1 MEYINYFKRKLK
13 TQQQIGLWVGL
24 ADAYGTEIAANA
36 GYDWLLIDGEHAP
49 SDLRTTLSQLQSIA
63 AYPSQAVVRPP
74 IGSVQLIKQLLDIG
88 VQTLLIPMVESV
100 EHAELMVKAVRYPPE
115 GIRGVGAALARATR
129 WNSIQNYY
137 ATAHENICLL
147 IQIESVTG
155 LENLDAILQVDGIDG
170 VFIGAVDLSATMG
183 YEGNPNHPEVQAAV
197 VDAIQRIRAA
207 GKAAGILSTQH
218 EVTQKYLD
226 LGTEFVAV
234 GVDTSVLMTSLRE
247 LLAKYGIPLPEF
259 EEYINVMLGGE
270 AVSQVYDDGKSFDL
284 TVKTSDASRATMDDI
299 SNLMIDAAGQKVPLS
314 YVADIRSVTGPNT
327 INRENVQRK
336 IVISA
341 NVSERDLRGVV
352 NDIRNKDRKSVV

>member
-1 MEYINYFKRKLK
+1 MDYTNHFKKKLK
-13 TQQQIGLWVGL
+13 TEQQIGLWVGL

-88 VQTLLIPMVESV
+88 AQTLLIPMVETV
-100 EHAELMVKAVRYPPE
+100 EQAQLMVKAVRYPPE

-129 WNSIQNYY
+129 WNSIPDYY

-147 IQIESVTG
+147 IQIESVEG
-155 LENLDAILQVDGIDG
+155 IKNLEEILKIEGIDG

-183 YEGNPNHPEVQAAV
+183 YQGNPNHPEVQKTV
-197 VDAIQRIRAA
+197 IDAIQRIRKA

-218 EVTQKYLD
+218 DATQKYIE

-234 GVDTSVLMTSLRE
+234 GVDTSVLMNSLRE
-247 LLAKYGIPLPEF
+247 LLSKYKTDTQVTITE
-259 EEYINVMLGGE
+259 GG
-270 AVSQVYDDGKSFDL
+270 Y
-284 TVKTSDASRATMDDI
+284 
-299 SNLMIDAAGQKVPLS
+299 
-314 YVADIRSVTGPNT
+314 
-327 INRENVQRK
+327 
-336 IVISA
+336 
-341 NVSERDLRGVV
+341 
-352 NDIRNKDRKSVV
+352 

>member
-1 MEYINYFKRKLK
+1 MQVTNYFKHKLK
-13 TQQQIGLWVGL
+13 TQQQIGLWIGL

-88 VQTLLIPMVESV
+88 AQTLLIPMVETV
-100 EHAELMVKAVRYPPE
+100 EQAELMVKAVRYPPE

-129 WNSIQNYY
+129 WNSIPDYY
-137 ATAHENICLL
+137 QRAHEEICLL

-155 LENLDAILQVDGIDG
+155 LENLDAILQLDGIDG

-183 YEGNPNHPEVQAAV
+183 YQGDPKHPEVQKAV

-218 EVTQKYLD
+218 EVTQKYLE

-234 GVDTSVLMTSLRE
+234 GVDTSVLMNSLRD
-247 LLAKYGIPLPEF
+247 LLGKYRKD
-259 EEYINVMLGGE
+259 INVIHLTGG
-270 AVSQVYDDGKSFDL
+270 Y
-284 TVKTSDASRATMDDI
+284 
-299 SNLMIDAAGQKVPLS
+299 
-314 YVADIRSVTGPNT
+314 
-327 INRENVQRK
+327 
-336 IVISA
+336 
-341 NVSERDLRGVV
+341 
-352 NDIRNKDRKSVV
+352 

>member
-1 MEYINYFKRKLK
+1 MDYTNYFKKKLK
-13 TQQQIGLWVGL
+13 TEQQIGLWVGL

-88 VQTLLIPMVESV
+88 AQTLLIPMVETV
-100 EHAELMVKAVRYPPE
+100 EQAQLMVKAVRYPPE

-129 WNSIQNYY
+129 WNSIPDYY

-147 IQIESVTG
+147 IQIESVEG
-155 LENLDAILQVDGIDG
+155 IKNLDEILKIDGIDG

-183 YEGNPNHPEVQAAV
+183 YQGNPNHPEVQKTV
-197 VDAIQRIRAA
+197 IDAIQRIRKA

-218 EVTQKYLD
+218 DVTQKYIE

-234 GVDTSVLMTSLRE
+234 GVDTSVLMNSLRE
-247 LLAKYGIPLPEF
+247 LLSKYKVDTQVTKTE
-259 EEYINVMLGGE
+259 GG
-270 AVSQVYDDGKSFDL
+270 Y
-284 TVKTSDASRATMDDI
+284 
-299 SNLMIDAAGQKVPLS
+299 
-314 YVADIRSVTGPNT
+314 
-327 INRENVQRK
+327 
-336 IVISA
+336 
-341 NVSERDLRGVV
+341 
-352 NDIRNKDRKSVV
+352 

>member
-1 MEYINYFKRKLK
+1 MQYTNYFKRRLK

-49 SDLRTTLSQLQSIA
+49 SDLRTTLAQLQSIA

-88 VQTLLIPMVESV
+88 AQTLLIPMVETV
-100 EHAELMVKAVRYPPE
+100 AQAELMVKAVRYPPE

-129 WNSIQNYY
+129 WNSIPDYY
-137 ATAHENICLL
+137 QTAHEDICLL

-155 LENLDAILQVDGIDG
+155 LENLDDILKIDGIDG
-170 VFIGAVDLSATMG
+170 VFMGAVDLSATMG
-183 YEGNPNHPEVQAAV
+183 YQGNPNHPEVQKVV

-247 LLAKYGIPLPEF
+247 LLGKYKPDRGIVQLE
-259 EEYINVMLGGE
+259 GG
-270 AVSQVYDDGKSFDL
+270 Y
-284 TVKTSDASRATMDDI
+284 
-299 SNLMIDAAGQKVPLS
+299 
-314 YVADIRSVTGPNT
+314 
-327 INRENVQRK
+327 
-336 IVISA
+336 
-341 NVSERDLRGVV
+341 
-352 NDIRNKDRKSVV
+352 

>member
-1 MEYINYFKRKLK
+1 MQYTNYFKRKLK
-13 TQQQIGLWVGL
+13 TEQQIGLWVGL

-88 VQTLLIPMVESV
+88 AQSLLIPMVETV
-100 EHAELMVKAVRYPPE
+100 EQAELMVKAVRYPPE
-115 GIRGVGAALARATR
+115 GVRGVGAALARATR
-129 WNSIQNYY
+129 WNSIPNYY
-137 ATAHENICLL
+137 QKAHEDICLL
-147 IQIESVTG
+147 IQIESVKG
-155 LENLDAILQVDGIDG
+155 LENLDEILKIEGIDG

-183 YEGNPNHPEVQAAV
+183 YEGNPNHPEVQKAV

-234 GVDTSVLMTSLRE
+234 GVDTSVLMNSLRE
-247 LLAKYGIPLPEF
+247 LLSRYKQGT
-259 EEYINVMLGGE
+259 E
-270 AVSQVYDDGKSFDL
+270 AVKSE
-284 TVKTSDASRATMDDI
+284 
-299 SNLMIDAAGQKVPLS
+299 GG
-314 YVADIRSVTGPNT
+314 Y
-327 INRENVQRK
+327 
-336 IVISA
+336 
-341 NVSERDLRGVV
+341 
-352 NDIRNKDRKSVV
+352 

>member
-1 MEYINYFKRKLK
+1 MDVKNHFKHKLK

-88 VQTLLIPMVESV
+88 AQSLLIPMIETV
-100 EHAELMVKAVRYPPE
+100 EHAELMVKAVRYPPY

-129 WNSIQNYY
+129 WNSIPHYY

-147 IQIESVTG
+147 IQIESVQG
-155 LENLDAILQVDGIDG
+155 LENLDDILKIDGIDG

-183 YEGNPNHPEVQAAV
+183 YEGNPNHPEVQQAV
-197 VDAIQRIRAA
+197 ITAIQKIRAS

-218 EVTQKYLD
+218 EATQRYLD

-234 GVDTSVLMTSLRE
+234 GVDTSVLMNSLRE
-247 LLAKYGIPLPEF
+247 LLAQYKTDLDLPKSE
-259 EEYINVMLGGE
+259 GG
-270 AVSQVYDDGKSFDL
+270 Y
-284 TVKTSDASRATMDDI
+284 
-299 SNLMIDAAGQKVPLS
+299 
-314 YVADIRSVTGPNT
+314 
-327 INRENVQRK
+327 
-336 IVISA
+336 
-341 NVSERDLRGVV
+341 
-352 NDIRNKDRKSVV
+352 

>member
-1 MEYINYFKRKLK
+1 MQYTNYFKRKLK
-13 TQQQIGLWVGL
+13 TEQQIGLWVGL

-88 VQTLLIPMVESV
+88 AQSLLIPMVETV
-100 EHAELMVKAVRYPPE
+100 EQAELMVKAVRYPPE

-129 WNSIQNYY
+129 WNSIPNYY
-137 ATAHENICLL
+137 QKAHEDICLL
-147 IQIESVTG
+147 IQIESVKG
-155 LENLDAILQVDGIDG
+155 LESLDEILKIEGIDG

-183 YEGNPNHPEVQAAV
+183 YEGNPNHPEVQKAV
-197 VDAIQRIRAA
+197 VDAIQHIRAA

-234 GVDTSVLMTSLRE
+234 GVDTSVLMNSLRE
-247 LLAKYGIPLPEF
+247 LLSKYKEVTEF
-259 EEYINVMLGGE
+259 VKSEGG
-270 AVSQVYDDGKSFDL
+270 Y
-284 TVKTSDASRATMDDI
+284 
-299 SNLMIDAAGQKVPLS
+299 
-314 YVADIRSVTGPNT
+314 
-327 INRENVQRK
+327 
-336 IVISA
+336 
-341 NVSERDLRGVV
+341 
-352 NDIRNKDRKSVV
+352 

>member
-1 MEYINYFKRKLK
+1 
-13 TQQQIGLWVGL
+13 
-24 ADAYGTEIAANA
+24 
-36 GYDWLLIDGEHAP
+36 
-49 SDLRTTLSQLQSIA
+49 
-63 AYPSQAVVRPP
+63 
-74 IGSVQLIKQLLDIG
+74 
-88 VQTLLIPMVESV
+88 MVESV

-129 WNSIQNYY
+129 WNSIPNYY

-247 LLAKYGIPLPEF
+247 LLAKYKADAEVIKTE
-259 EEYINVMLGGE
+259 GG
-270 AVSQVYDDGKSFDL
+270 Y
-284 TVKTSDASRATMDDI
+284 
-299 SNLMIDAAGQKVPLS
+299 
-314 YVADIRSVTGPNT
+314 
-327 INRENVQRK
+327 
-336 IVISA
+336 
-341 NVSERDLRGVV
+341 
-352 NDIRNKDRKSVV
+352 